1 MATICTRGPNF
12 DFEPQSVSAIIYRV
26 NLSKLRKLPAAFI
39 PFLVTTVLCIGTSTI
54 SPKGVSAAI
63 GSDLNFQ
70 ALSFQP
76 EADLFRAS
84 SNLSPGFSRRYENV
98 ATIGGAVIDARVTIV
113 AQSGNASS
121 ELSTFDQYDNTQHL
135 SAHTEPSGSAES
147 SGKLRI
153 DFLADGTDT
162 PVVLRNIRSSIAD
175 IDAHEFG
182 TFFGISRYR
191 LSTGTQLSR
200 SGSTAGIYRF
210 HSSTTGGS
218 NTDELRILEVDYDAT
233 SSITTEFG
241 CRANANGVIGA
252 GGKCGF
258 TVVIGTPI
266 RTLGVVETA
275 VARPTYTV
283 TYNSNTGTSGTVP
296 SSSSG
301 TGEITIASNTG
312 ALSKSPGVFL
322 GWNTLAN
329 GTGVAFPPGYTFVP
343 TENVTLYAQYGP
355 APAPPAAD
363 NETSS
368 GLVDVNQIIK
378 VLEGDTAG
386 TGAFL
391 NPSSIRFCA
400 TGTPDVSCTSTSLLV
415 ANEGTYSVDPQ
426 TGDVTFDPLP
436 AFSGLATPIKYV
448 VADSTEQIASA
459 TIAVTV
465 VTASAPPYNLS
476 YNLGGGTGTTPT
488 TAANLQ
494 QGDTTTLVDNT
505 GFTKT
510 GFTFTGWNCDNS
522 IGAKAAGTT
531 ATQPAA
537 NVVCT
542 AQWTAVVAAPTT
554 TYQLSY
560 DLGGGTGT
568 TPTTETDLNQGDTTT
583 LVDDTGFTKTGFTFT
598 GWNCDNSIGAKAAG
612 TTATQPAANV
622 VCTAQ
627 WTAVTTTTIAVTTP
641 TIATPTYQLSYE
653 LGGGTGT
660 TPATAA
666 NLQQG
671 DTTTI
676 ASGTGLT
683 KTGFTFTGWNCD
695 NSIGAKAA
703 GTTATQ
709 PAANVVCTAQWTAVT
724 TTTIAVTTPTI
735 ATPTYQFSYDLGGG
749 TGTTPTTVTGL
760 NKGDA
765 TTIANGTGITKTGFT
780 FTGWNCDNSIGNKA
794 AGTTATQ
801 PAANVVCTAQWTAV
815 TATLSP
821 LPTTGINANLGLQIA
836 ILVLMVGFVLLLLSH
851 RFQRR
856 WL

>member
-1 MATICTRGPNF
+1 MATTCNRCPNYI
-12 DFEPQSVSAIIYRV
+12 FEPQSVSAIIYRV
-26 NLSKLRKLPAAFI
+26 NLSNFRKLPAAFI

-391 NPSSIRFCA
+391 NPNSIRFCA

-660 TPATAA
+660 TP
-666 NLQQG
+666 
-671 DTTTI
+671 
-676 ASGTGLT
+676 
-683 KTGFTFTGWNCD
+683 
-695 NSIGAKAA
+695 
-703 GTTATQ
+703 
-709 PAANVVCTAQWTAVT
+709 
-724 TTTIAVTTPTI
+724 
-735 ATPTYQFSYDLGGG
+735 
-749 TGTTPTTVTGL
+749 TTVTGL

>member
-1 MATICTRGPNF
+1 
-12 DFEPQSVSAIIYRV
+12 V

-627 WTAVTTTTIAVTTP
+627 WTAVVAAPTT
-641 TIATPTYQLSYE
+641 TYQLSYD

-660 TPATAA
+660 TPTTAA

-735 ATPTYQFSYDLGGG
+735 ATPTYQLSYELGGG
-749 TGTTPTTVTGL
+749 TGTTPATAANL
-760 NKGDA
+760 QQGDT
-765 TTIANGTGITKTGFT
+765 TTIASGTGLTKTGFT
-780 FTGWNCDNSIGNKA
+780 FTG
-794 AGTTATQ
+794 
-801 PAANVVCTAQWTAV
+801 
-815 TATLSP
+815 
-821 LPTTGINANLGLQIA
+821 
-836 ILVLMVGFVLLLLSH
+836 
-851 RFQRR
+851 
-856 WL
+856 

>member
-113 AQSGNASS
+113 AQSGNTGS

-488 TAANLQ
+488 T
-494 QGDTTTLVDNT
+494 
-505 GFTKT
+505 
-510 GFTFTGWNCDNS
+510 
-522 IGAKAAGTT
+522 
-531 ATQPAA
+531 
-537 NVVCT
+537 
-542 AQWTAVVAAPTT
+542 
-554 TYQLSY
+554 
-560 DLGGGTGT
+560 
-568 TPTTETDLNQGDTTT
+568 ETDLNQGDTTT
-583 LVDDTGFTKTGFTFT
+583 LVDDTGF
-598 GWNCDNSIGAKAAG
+598 
-612 TTATQPAANV
+612 
-622 VCTAQ
+622 
-627 WTAVTTTTIAVTTP
+627 
-641 TIATPTYQLSYE
+641 
-653 LGGGTGT
+653 
-660 TPATAA
+660 
-666 NLQQG
+666 
-671 DTTTI
+671 
-676 ASGTGLT
+676 T

>member
-1 MATICTRGPNF
+1 
-12 DFEPQSVSAIIYRV
+12 
-26 NLSKLRKLPAAFI
+26 
-39 PFLVTTVLCIGTSTI
+39 
-54 SPKGVSAAI
+54 
-63 GSDLNFQ
+63 
-70 ALSFQP
+70 
-76 EADLFRAS
+76 
-84 SNLSPGFSRRYENV
+84 V

-568 TPTTETDLNQGDTTT
+568 TPTTAANLQQGDTTT
-583 LVDDTGFTKTGFTFT
+583 IASGTGLTKTGFTFT

>member
-1 MATICTRGPNF
+1 
-12 DFEPQSVSAIIYRV
+12 V

-113 AQSGNASS
+113 AQSGNTGS

-627 WTAVTTTTIAVTTP
+627 WTAVVAAPTT
-641 TIATPTYQLSYE
+641 TYQLSYE

-735 ATPTYQFSYDLGGG
+735 ATPTYQLSYELGGG
-749 TGTTPTTVTGL
+749 TGTTPATAANL
-760 NKGDA
+760 HQGDT
-765 TTIANGTGITKTGFT
+765 TTIASGTGLTKTGFT

>member
-488 TAANLQ
+488 TETDLN
-494 QGDTTTLVDNT
+494 QGDTTTLVDDT

-568 TPTTETDLNQGDTTT
+568 TPT
-583 LVDDTGFTKTGFTFT
+583 
-598 GWNCDNSIGAKAAG
+598 
-612 TTATQPAANV
+612 
-622 VCTAQ
+622 
-627 WTAVTTTTIAVTTP
+627 
-641 TIATPTYQLSYE
+641 
-653 LGGGTGT
+653 
-660 TPATAA
+660 TAA

>member
-1 MATICTRGPNF
+1 VPLCRPS
-12 DFEPQSVSAIIYRV
+12 SVAVGALTLFFVPTGTLSIIYSV
-26 NLSKLRKLPAAFI
+26 NLINLRKLQSTFVT
-39 PFLVTTVLCIGTSTI
+39 FLVTTVLCAGMGAIR
-54 SPKGVSAAI
+54 PQAVSAAI

-84 SNLSPGFSRRYENV
+84 SDLSPGFSRRYENV
-98 ATIGGAVIDARVTIV
+98 ATIGGSVIDARVTIV
-113 AQSGNASS
+113 AQSGNVNN

-147 SGKLRI
+147 SGKFRI

-162 PVVLRNIRSSIAD
+162 PTVLRNIRASIAD

-191 LSTGTQLSR
+191 LATGTQLSR

-210 HSSTTGGS
+210 HSSTSGTS

-241 CRANANGVIGA
+241 CRSNANGIIGA

-258 TVVIGTPI
+258 TVVVGTPV

-283 TYNSNTGTSGTVP
+283 TYNSNGGTSGAVPP
-296 SSSSG
+296 SSTG
-301 TGEITIASNTG
+301 TGEITITANTG

-355 APAPPAAD
+355 ASSPPAAD

-368 GLVDVNQIIK
+368 GLVDVNQLIN
-378 VLEGDTAG
+378 VLVGDTAG

-400 TGTPDVSCTSTSLLV
+400 IGTPDVSCTSTSLLV
-415 ANEGTYSVDPQ
+415 ANEGTYSVDQQ

-436 AFSGLATPIKYV
+436 SFSGPATPIKYV
-448 VADSTEQIASA
+448 VADSTGQIASA

-465 VTASAPPYNLS
+465 VSPSAPPYDLS
-476 YNLGGGTGTTPT
+476 YDLGGGTGTTPT
-488 TAANLQ
+488 TVTGLN
-494 QGDTTTLVDNT
+494 QGDTTTLANDT

-510 GFTFTGWNCDNS
+510 GFTFTGWNCNNS
-522 IGAKAAGTT
+522 IGAKAAGTP

-542 AQWTAVVAAPTT
+542 AQWAAVTVAPTT
-554 TYQLSY
+554 NYQLSY

-568 TPTTETDLNQGDTTT
+568 TPTTVTGLNQGDTTT
-583 LVDDTGFTKTGFTFT
+583 LANDTGFTKTGFTFT

-612 TTATQPAANV
+612 TPATQPAANV

-627 WTAVTTTTIAVTTP
+627 WAAVTVAPTTN
-641 TIATPTYQLSYE
+641 YQL
-653 LGGGTGT
+653 
-660 TPATAA
+660 
-666 NLQQG
+666 
-671 DTTTI
+671 
-676 ASGTGLT
+676 
-683 KTGFTFTGWNCD
+683 
-695 NSIGAKAA
+695 
-703 GTTATQ
+703 
-709 PAANVVCTAQWTAVT
+709 
-724 TTTIAVTTPTI
+724 
-735 ATPTYQFSYDLGGG
+735 SYDLGGG

-760 NKGDA
+760 NQGD
-765 TTIANGTGITKTGFT
+765 TTTLANDTGFTKTGFT
-780 FTGWNCDNSIGNKA
+780 FTGWNCNNSIGAKA
-794 AGTTATQ
+794 AGTPATQ
-801 PAANVVCTAQWTAV
+801 PAANVVCTAQWAAV
-815 TATLSP
+815 TVAPTTNYQLSYDLGGGTGTTPTTVTGLNQGDTTTLANDTGFTKTGFTFTGWNCNNSIGAKAAGTPATQPAANVVCTAQWAAVTSTLSP
-821 LPTTGINANLGLQIA
+821 LPTTGLNTNLGLQIA

>member
-1 MATICTRGPNF
+1 
-12 DFEPQSVSAIIYRV
+12 
-26 NLSKLRKLPAAFI
+26 
-39 PFLVTTVLCIGTSTI
+39 
-54 SPKGVSAAI
+54 
-63 GSDLNFQ
+63 
-70 ALSFQP
+70 
-76 EADLFRAS
+76 
-84 SNLSPGFSRRYENV
+84 
-98 ATIGGAVIDARVTIV
+98 
-113 AQSGNASS
+113 
-121 ELSTFDQYDNTQHL
+121 
-135 SAHTEPSGSAES
+135 
-147 SGKLRI
+147 
-153 DFLADGTDT
+153 
-162 PVVLRNIRSSIAD
+162 
-175 IDAHEFG
+175 
-182 TFFGISRYR
+182 
-191 LSTGTQLSR
+191 
-200 SGSTAGIYRF
+200 
-210 HSSTTGGS
+210 
-218 NTDELRILEVDYDAT
+218 
-233 SSITTEFG
+233 
-241 CRANANGVIGA
+241 
-252 GGKCGF
+252 
-258 TVVIGTPI
+258 
-266 RTLGVVETA
+266 
-275 VARPTYTV
+275 
-283 TYNSNTGTSGTVP
+283 
-296 SSSSG
+296 
-301 TGEITIASNTG
+301 
-312 ALSKSPGVFL
+312 
-322 GWNTLAN
+322 
-329 GTGVAFPPGYTFVP
+329 
-343 TENVTLYAQYGP
+343 
-355 APAPPAAD
+355 
-363 NETSS
+363 
-368 GLVDVNQIIK
+368 
-378 VLEGDTAG
+378 
-386 TGAFL
+386 
-391 NPSSIRFCA
+391 
-400 TGTPDVSCTSTSLLV
+400 
-415 ANEGTYSVDPQ
+415 
-426 TGDVTFDPLP
+426 
-436 AFSGLATPIKYV
+436 
-448 VADSTEQIASA
+448 
-459 TIAVTV
+459 
-465 VTASAPPYNLS
+465 LS
-476 YNLGGGTGTTPT
+476 YELGGGTGTTPA

-494 QGDTTTLVDNT
+494 QGDTTTIASGT
-505 GFTKT
+505 GLTKT

-568 TPTTETDLNQGDTTT
+568 TPT
-583 LVDDTGFTKTGFTFT
+583 
-598 GWNCDNSIGAKAAG
+598 
-612 TTATQPAANV
+612 
-622 VCTAQ
+622 
-627 WTAVTTTTIAVTTP
+627 
-641 TIATPTYQLSYE
+641 
-653 LGGGTGT
+653 
-660 TPATAA
+660 TAA